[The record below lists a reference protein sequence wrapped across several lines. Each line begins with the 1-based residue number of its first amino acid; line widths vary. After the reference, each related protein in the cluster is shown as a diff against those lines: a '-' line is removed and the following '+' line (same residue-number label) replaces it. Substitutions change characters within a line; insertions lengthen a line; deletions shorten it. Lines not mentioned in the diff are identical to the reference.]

1 LQNSLL
7 EPVEKVDW
15 RAIDGFRWGSEPSKG
30 VLLGLKRGSQA
41 GVGGFFNSLLS
52 FWYTFLSSL
61 KGGVYGISYCS
72 KTRLR
77 IIVSLFVSIFEF

>member
-1 LQNSLL
+1 MPEARFPRTENTGSPVSEKNSSRKLGELEAAHSPTGSTPLLQQC
-7 EPVEKVDW
+7 
-15 RAIDGFRWGSEPSKG
+15 
-30 VLLGLKRGSQA
+30 LK
-41 GVGGFFNSLLS
+41 NLS